1 MINTSNTTNGSHV
14 CFPYPTT
21 PSGGVCRAH
30 LTNTLLSLNCD
41 PGETPLVLRDE
52 ENTASQLL
60 PLLNLLRPSAACTE
74 AVVPFLCVFLFGL
87 CDSSGVSIQ
96 PTSVQCEQI
105 RDVLCPDQWRQ
116 AALVVDLPDCS
127 SFPAEE
133 HFCLMAS
140 GIGSDENGSG
150 LDTIISLG
158 KQFITLQAIPSL
170 KSIKDSNSFT

>member
-1 MINTSNTTNGSHV
+1 MISSNRINESGSSSE

-21 PSGGVCRAH
+21 LSGGECRAH

-52 ENTASQLL
+52 EDTASQLL
-60 PLLNLLRPSAACTE
+60 PLLNFLRPSAACTE

-105 RDVLCPDQWRQ
+105 RDLLCPDQWRK

-127 SFPAEE
+127 SFPVEIDS
-133 HFCLMAS
+133 CVVGSAS
-140 GIGSDENGSG
+140 GSG
-150 LDTIISLG
+150 
-158 KQFITLQAIPSL
+158 L
-170 KSIKDSNSFT
+170 KSIKSQMPIISDSGIRQTYNRRIS

>member
-1 MINTSNTTNGSHV
+1 M
-14 CFPYPTT
+14 
-21 PSGGVCRAH
+21 
-30 LTNTLLSLNCD
+30 
-41 PGETPLVLRDE
+41 LRDE
-52 ENTASQLL
+52 EDTASQLL

-127 SFPAEE
+127 SFPTEQAE
-133 HFCLMAS
+133 CPVAS
-140 GIGSDENGSG
+140 GDNSDENGLDGSG
-150 LDTIISLG
+150 SGSLSNIISKWVAQYNCKVVDREKKLG
-158 KQFITLQAIPSL
+158 CVTIASPPGSL
-170 KSIKDSNSFT
+170 ILLKEPPPPPPPPPPHTHTHTHTHTQPGNRAK

>member
-1 MINTSNTTNGSHV
+1 M
-14 CFPYPTT
+14 
-21 PSGGVCRAH
+21 
-30 LTNTLLSLNCD
+30 
-41 PGETPLVLRDE
+41 LRDE

-127 SFPAEE
+127 SFPVEQ
-133 HFCLMAS
+133 HSCLVGSAS
-140 GIGSDENGSG
+140 GNGLNQNSSNKMEASG
-150 LDTIISLG
+150 T
-158 KQFITLQAIPSL
+158 
-170 KSIKDSNSFT
+170 

>member
-1 MINTSNTTNGSHV
+1 MIRNDSNQQ

-21 PSGGVCRAH
+21 SSGGECRAH

-52 ENTASQLL
+52 EDTASQLL

-116 AALVVDLPDCS
+116 AALVVDLPECS
-127 SFPAEE
+127 SFPAEQAP
-133 HFCLMAS
+133 CPVAS
-140 GIGSDENGSG
+140 GSG
-150 LDTIISLG
+150 LDQSGLPSE
-158 KQFITLQAIPSL
+158 LQ
-170 KSIKDSNSFT
+170 

>member
-1 MINTSNTTNGSHV
+1 M
-14 CFPYPTT
+14 
-21 PSGGVCRAH
+21 
-30 LTNTLLSLNCD
+30 
-41 PGETPLVLRDE
+41 LRDE
-52 ENTASQLL
+52 EDTASQLL

-127 SFPAEE
+127 IFPAEQAS
-133 HFCLMAS
+133 CPVAS
-140 GIGSDENGSG
+140 GNGLSGSG
-150 LDTIISLG
+150 LDAIGMHAVADPGEGPGGPRPPPPPPPPPHTHTGHTHKL
-158 KQFITLQAIPSL
+158 FRTL
-170 KSIKDSNSFT
+170 FC